1 MRKQRQMEELR
12 RNQKRYKL
20 ANTLD
25 NIGNGVLSLPNAIN
39 KTRNAITFG
48 KNMANGMKQGQ
59 NLINAWKGAKAIS
72 DATKAGAMASTA
84 GNVANTASTVGNAA
98 NTASTVG
105 NTANAASTAGNVAST
120 AGKVGGALSKAG
132 PALGAVGGAISAGS
146 NFAKGDHVNGA
157 LDIAKTGLMFVPGVG
172 QIAAAAIQ
180 IGQMVKS
187 AMDKKKQKALAK
199 SQKQTNEIMQQAAEK
214 KQENITQFDNDA
226 LASNTMPNQSML
238 AGPTSPVT
246 TQSEQI
252 MQDHL
257 QTGLNE
263 APTSSNETED
273 TLEGFSP
280 KQQEYVEQY
289 GVGYNPNEFN
299 AKDRFKWDMMN
310 NLPGTPTGPAAN
322 INQGYMGTL
331 PELGVENS
339 TGGWG
344 QNVLNA
350 MDAAKGLGY
359 GQDVIDAIP
368 QGLNSGHA
376 DIAGLIDKYT
386 INKPTTP
393 DEVDL
398 ARKGEFNTA
407 EAPEFSNYIPQEQ
420 QAMAGANAPSLTDS
434 INQEVNN
441 QPVQDN
447 SISQIMDKYVQTKE
461 PKSRKQEIIDN
472 MMSKFR
478 GGLGDLVEGYR
489 DNAYTS
495 FGEGDLAKGM
505 AGQPTGA
512 ASSAEPKSFMNRLGE
527 AIGTGSRLVSNP
539 GVQGLVAGAIKGAN
553 TGDWGTGLEYGVN
566 WAANKAKSDNYY
578 KKLNP
583 EAKRNPIFS
592 NYDADDFK
600 AYADYAYKTAR
611 TDTQA
616 PTADWYYKQELASK
630 RITPE
635 EYNRITTAPEYD
647 PQRRIILN
655 QEKINTKATNDERK
669 LDLYEENMKDLIS
682 YRNKKLELDNKK
694 VNALVA
700 TYGPKVAKD
709 LILAKLAEARIGN
722 VEANTKLINS
732 YLDGT
737 LGSGTGE
744 IYVPNDD
751 GVTIGGSTTPEIFKH
766 RTNAF

>member
-1 MRKQRQMEELR
+1 MSTQQMLEDMRKQRQMEELR
-12 RNQKRYKL
+12 RNQKRYNL

-25 NIGNGVLSLPNAIN
+25 TIGNKLPSLPNAIN

-59 NLINAWKGAKAIS
+59 NLLNAWKGAKAIS

-84 GNVANTASTVGNAA
+84 GNVANTASA
-98 NTASTVG
+98 VG

-120 AGKVGGALSKAG
+120 AGKIGGALSKAG

-157 LDIAKTGLMFVPGVG
+157 LDVAKTGLMFVPGVG

-238 AGPTSPVT
+238 AGPTSPAT

-257 QTGLNE
+257 ETGLNE
-263 APTSSNETED
+263 APTSSNETEGTED
-273 TLEGFSP
+273 ISG
-280 KQQEYVEQY
+280 
-289 GVGYNPNEFN
+289 GV
-299 AKDRFKWDMMN
+299 
-310 NLPGTPTGPAAN
+310 PTGAAAN
-322 INQGYMGTL
+322 INQGYMGAL
-331 PELGVENS
+331 PTLGVENS

-398 ARKGEFNTA
+398 ARQGKFNTA

-447 SISQIMDKYVQTKE
+447 SISNLINKYVQGENITNQE
-461 PKSRKQEIIDN
+461 PKSRKQEIIDS

-505 AGQPTGA
+505 TGA
-512 ASSAEPKSFMNRLGE
+512 AASVEPKSFMNRLGE
-527 AIGTGSRLVSNP
+527 AIGTGSRVISNP

-553 TGDWGTGLEYGVN
+553 AGDWGTGLEYGIN

-578 KKLNP
+578 KRLHP
-583 EAKRNPIFS
+583 DAKRNPIFS

-600 AYADYAYKTAR
+600 AYADYEYKTAK
-611 TDTQA
+611 TDLQA
-616 PTADWYYKQELASK
+616 PTAAWYYKQERDAGRLSND
-630 RITPE
+630 
-635 EYNRITTAPEYD
+635 EYQKIINAPGYD
-647 PQRRIILN
+647 PDARINLK
-655 QEKINTKATNDERK
+655 QQQVNTKADNDAKRTDAYIK
-669 LDLYEENMKDLIS
+669 NIENLIIN
-682 YRNKKLELDNKK
+682 RDGKLEIDRDKYKLL
-694 VNALVA
+694 AEMA
-700 TYGPKVAKD
+700 GPKMAQMYAYAA
-709 LILAKLAEARIGN
+709 LANNRAISEAEKARI
-722 VEANTKLINS
+722 L
-732 YLDGT
+732 GT
-737 LGSGTGE
+737 VQGLGDGSGLLFSDE
-744 IYVPNDD
+744 NDD
-751 GVTIGGSTTPEIFKH
+751 FTTNLLNGGKNTTGKYPENTIAKNKDGKKIIWRNG
-766 RTNAF
+766 RWQDM